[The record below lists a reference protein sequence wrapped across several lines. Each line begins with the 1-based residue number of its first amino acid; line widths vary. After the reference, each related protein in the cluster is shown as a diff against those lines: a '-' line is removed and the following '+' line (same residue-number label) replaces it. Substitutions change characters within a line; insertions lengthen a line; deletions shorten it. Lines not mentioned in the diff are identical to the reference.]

1 VVEGVMG
8 LFDGKSGGGE
18 YASTAHIAKLLR
30 APVLLVVDA
39 GAMARSAAAIVH
51 GYATFDP
58 ELRVA
63 GVILNRVGSPT
74 HEKMLREAIEPLNIP
89 ILGVLRRDANL
100 NTPDRHLGL
109 VPAAER
115 REEARKALDRTGE
128 EIPRSC
134 DLDGSCVSPPPP
146 NRYKQNLGPSSP
158 RERDDR
164 NGVRAGSGRE
174 RSRLQL
180 RLQGEPGALEGSWS

>member
-1 VVEGVMG
+1 MG

-18 YASTAHIAKLLR
+18 YASTAHVAKLLR

-74 HEKMLREAIEPLNIP
+74 HEKMLREAIDPLGIP
-89 ILGVLRRDANL
+89 VLGVLRRDANL

-109 VPAAER
+109 VPTVER
-115 REEARKALDRTGE
+115 REEACKALDRTGE
-128 EIPRSC
+128 AITRSC
-134 DLDGSCVSPPPP
+134 DLEGVMRLAASAEPLYSKPWDQATPETGTAKSAPPV
-146 NRYKQNLGPSSP
+146 RVAVASGPAFSFGY
-158 RERDDR
+158 RESL
-164 NGVRAGSGRE
+164 ALLSG
-174 RSRLQL
+174 
-180 RLQGEPGALEGSWS
+180 PGA